1 MSPGSEAVLA
11 YPPDMIGLRTS
22 NLYFFSLMF
31 LDSEVVLIC
40 LVPFVFM
47 MVKGR
52 SLFTVLLSYSPGPS
66 LHYLYLSCTRSG
78 ITAFS

>member
-1 MSPGSEAVLA
+1 MCPESEAVLA
-11 YPPDMIGLRTS
+11 YPPDTIGLRTS

-40 LVPFVFM
+40 LFPFVFM

-52 SLFTVLLSYSPGPS
+52 SLCTLLLSFSPGPS
-66 LHYLYLSCTRSG
+66 LHYLHLGCLRSG